1 MKNRWLKNAT
11 AFARADFKSY
21 LRNREALFWTFFF
34 PIFFMVL
41 LGLVFGNAQVIDLKV
56 GVVNGDG
63 GPDGANLTKLIDDTS
78 NVRVETFATNQ
89 SAAAALTNGDINVY
103 IQIPAD
109 YTARIASSQSSN
121 NSSAVV
127 PAVLDVY
134 FAADTTG
141 NGRVALTVVIQIL
154 SGVNNALVHT
164 SPVLVP
170 SPHEVTVTKGRYID
184 YLVPGIIGMTLM
196 FNGVFAI
203 AGVMTTMREKG
214 ILRRLKVTPVSRSA
228 ILAALITTR
237 MIITFLGVLLIL
249 LVGIVGFGVA
259 LQGNPLILVF
269 LIVLGSLSFTTFG
282 FAVSSYAKT
291 IESAESMANVVTMP
305 MMFLGDVFLPVSL
318 MPAFMQPIAGALPLR
333 YLTEALRD
341 VGLHG
346 AGLFEIVWPVLG
358 VFVWGTFG
366 FFLAVYLFR
375 WE

>member
-1 MKNRWLKNAT
+1 MKNRWLRNAT
-11 AFARADFKSY
+11 AFARADFRAF
-21 LRNREALFWTFFF
+21 LRNREAVFWTFFF

-56 GVVNGDG
+56 GVVNADSGEAS
-63 GPDGANLTKLIDDTS
+63 ANLTQLIDGAP
-78 NVRVETFATNQ
+78 NVRVEQFAANE

-103 IQIPAD
+103 LVIPAD
-109 YTARIASSQSSN
+109 YTARVASSQSPNGSN
-121 NSSAVV
+121 GTP

-141 NGRVALTVVIQIL
+141 NGRVALTVVVQIL
-154 SGVNNALVHT
+154 SGVNNALVQT
-164 SPVLVP
+164 NPVLVP
-170 SPHEVTVTKGRYID
+170 NPHEVQVTKGRYID

-203 AGVMTTMREKG
+203 AGVMTTMRQKG
-214 ILRRLKVTPVSRSA
+214 ILRRLKVTPVSKSA

-237 MIITFLGVLLIL
+237 MVITFLGVLLIL
-249 LVGIVGFGVA
+249 LVGVVGFGVS
-259 LQGNPLILVF
+259 LQGNPIILVG
-269 LIVLGSLSFTTFG
+269 LIILGSLSFTTFG

-305 MMFLGDVFLPVSL
+305 MMFLGDVFLPVAL

-341 VGLHG
+341 VGLNG
-346 AGLFEIVWPVLG
+346 AGLVEIVWPVLG
-358 VFVWGTFG
+358 VLVWGTAG

>member
-1 MKNRWLKNAT
+1 MKNRWLRNAT
-11 AFARADFKSY
+11 AFARADFRAF
-21 LRNREALFWTFFF
+21 LRNREAVFWTFFF

-56 GVVNGDG
+56 GVVNADSGEAS
-63 GPDGANLTKLIDDTS
+63 ANLTQLIDGAP
-78 NVRVETFATNQ
+78 NVRVEQFAANE

-103 IQIPAD
+103 LVIPAD

-121 NSSAVV
+121 GSNGTG

-141 NGRVALTVVIQIL
+141 NGRVALTVVVQIL
-154 SGVNNALVHT
+154 SGVNNALVQT
-164 SPVLVP
+164 NPVLVP
-170 SPHEVTVTKGRYID
+170 NPHEVQVTKGRYID

-203 AGVMTTMREKG
+203 AGVMTTMRQKG
-214 ILRRLKVTPVSRSA
+214 ILRRLKVTPVSKSA

-237 MIITFLGVLLIL
+237 MVITFLGVLLIL
-249 LVGIVGFGVA
+249 LVGVVGFGVS
-259 LQGNPLILVF
+259 LQGNPIILVG
-269 LIVLGSLSFTTFG
+269 LIILGSLSFTTFG

-305 MMFLGDVFLPVSL
+305 MMFLGDVFLPVAL

-341 VGLHG
+341 VGLNG
-346 AGLFEIVWPVLG
+346 AGLVEIVWPVLG
-358 VFVWGTFG
+358 VLVWGTAG

>member
-1 MKNRWLKNAT
+1 MKNRWLRNAT
-11 AFARADFKSY
+11 AFARADFKAF
-21 LRNREALFWTFFF
+21 LRNREAVFWTFFF

-56 GVVNGDG
+56 GVVNADSGEAS
-63 GPDGANLTKLIDDTS
+63 ANLTQLIDGAP
-78 NVRVETFATNQ
+78 NVRVEQFAANE

-103 IQIPAD
+103 LVIPAD
-109 YTARIASSQSSN
+109 YTARVASSQSPNGSN
-121 NSSAVV
+121 GTP

-141 NGRVALTVVIQIL
+141 NGRVALTVVVQIL
-154 SGVNNALVHT
+154 SGVNNALVQT
-164 SPVLVP
+164 NPVLVP
-170 SPHEVTVTKGRYID
+170 NPHEVQVTKGRYID

-203 AGVMTTMREKG
+203 AGVMTTMRQKG
-214 ILRRLKVTPVSRSA
+214 ILRRLKVTPVSKSA

-237 MIITFLGVLLIL
+237 MVITFLGVLLIL
-249 LVGIVGFGVA
+249 LVGVVGFGVS
-259 LQGNPLILVF
+259 LQGNPIILVG
-269 LIVLGSLSFTTFG
+269 LIILGSLSFTTFG

-305 MMFLGDVFLPVSL
+305 MMFLGDVFLPVAL

-341 VGLHG
+341 VGLNG
-346 AGLFEIVWPVLG
+346 AGLVEIVWPVLG
-358 VFVWGTFG
+358 VLVWGTAG

>member
-1 MKNRWLKNAT
+1 MKNRWLRNAT
-11 AFARADFKSY
+11 AFARADFRAF
-21 LRNREALFWTFFF
+21 LRNREAVFWTFFF

-56 GVVNGDG
+56 GVVNADSGEAS
-63 GPDGANLTKLIDDTS
+63 ANLTQLIDGAP
-78 NVRVETFATNQ
+78 NVRVEQFATNE

-103 IQIPAD
+103 LVIPAD
-109 YTARIASSQSSN
+109 YTARVASSQSPNGSN
-121 NSSAVV
+121 GTP

-141 NGRVALTVVIQIL
+141 NGRVALTVVVQIL
-154 SGVNNALVHT
+154 SGVNNALVQT
-164 SPVLVP
+164 NPVLVP
-170 SPHEVTVTKGRYID
+170 NPHEVQVTKGRYID

-203 AGVMTTMREKG
+203 AGVMTTMRQKG
-214 ILRRLKVTPVSRSA
+214 ILRRLKVTPVSKSA

-237 MIITFLGVLLIL
+237 MVITFLGVLLIL
-249 LVGIVGFGVA
+249 LVGVVGFGVS
-259 LQGNPLILVF
+259 LQGNPIILVG
-269 LIVLGSLSFTTFG
+269 LIILGSLSFTTFG

-305 MMFLGDVFLPVSL
+305 MMFLGDVFLPVAL

-341 VGLHG
+341 VGLNG
-346 AGLFEIVWPVLG
+346 AGLVEIVWPVLG
-358 VFVWGTFG
+358 VLVWGTAG

>member
-1 MKNRWLKNAT
+1 MKNRWLRNAT
-11 AFARADFKSY
+11 AFARADFRAF
-21 LRNREALFWTFFF
+21 LRNREAVFWTFFF

-56 GVVNGDG
+56 GVVNADSGEAS
-63 GPDGANLTKLIDDTS
+63 ANLTQLIDGAP
-78 NVRVETFATNQ
+78 NVRVEQFAANE

-103 IQIPAD
+103 LVIPAD
-109 YTARIASSQSSN
+109 YTARVASSQSPNGSN
-121 NSSAVV
+121 GTP

-141 NGRVALTVVIQIL
+141 NGRVALTVVVQIL
-154 SGVNNALVHT
+154 SGVNNALVQT
-164 SPVLVP
+164 NPVLVP
-170 SPHEVTVTKGRYID
+170 NPHEVQVTKGRYID

-203 AGVMTTMREKG
+203 AGVMTTMRQKG
-214 ILRRLKVTPVSRSA
+214 ILRRLKVTPVSKSA

-237 MIITFLGVLLIL
+237 MVITFLGVLLIL
-249 LVGIVGFGVA
+249 LVGVVGFGVS
-259 LQGNPLILVF
+259 LQGNPIILVGR
-269 LIVLGSLSFTTFG
+269 IILGSLSFTTFG

-305 MMFLGDVFLPVSL
+305 MMFLGDVFLPVAL

-341 VGLHG
+341 VGLNG
-346 AGLFEIVWPVLG
+346 AGLVEIVWPVLG
-358 VFVWGTFG
+358 VLVWGTAG